1 MPPDGAANAE
11 PPPTGRIGRMRRLQT
26 TPITRL
32 LVAGDR
38 PNGGL
43 RDLRTE
49 VVLPA
54 PLDAAF
60 AFFADAWNLERITP
74 PWLHFRIRTPRPLTM
89 REGAELE
96 YEIRLHG
103 LPIPWRTRIDVWEPG
118 VRFVDRQSLGP
129 YRWWR
134 HEHRFET
141 VPEGTRIVDHVEY
154 QPRVRWLSGP
164 LVHRDVGRIFSYRR
178 DALLRLFGPTRSC

>member
-1 MPPDGAANAE
+1 MRPPG
-11 PPPTGRIGRMRRLQT
+11 T
-26 TPITRL
+26 TPLARL
-32 LVAGDR
+32 LTTGAR
-38 PNGGL
+38 PTTGL
-43 RDLRTE
+43 HDLRTE

-74 PWLHFRIRTPRPLTM
+74 PWLRFRIRTPPPLTM
-89 REGAELE
+89 REGAELD
-96 YEIRLHG
+96 YEITLHG

-134 HEHRFET
+134 HEHRFEA
-141 VPEGTRIVDHVEY
+141 VPGGTRIVDHVEY
-154 QPRVRWLSGP
+154 LPRFRWLTGR
-164 LVHRDVGRIFSYRR
+164 LVHRDVGRIFRYRH
-178 DALLRLFGPTRSC
+178 DALLRLFAAP